1 MAYVELYDKDIL
13 DLVSLG
19 KTSADFEP
27 VNGDYIRVDVYRSN
41 TNSIIKS
48 LFSNKLLLKNPN
60 TDDYYL
66 DDYHYHPDNK
76 MMGICSGKNHS
87 DDSITNMVTVP
98 VGNAINDVSNTSVE
112 FKKQV
117 DIFKDDGGNVYIKPN
132 EILKLLNLD
141 KGKYNLKINFLRD
154 IKSTLGYFLNLNSNN
169 LIENGNF
176 FAGLEATQAGD
187 IDKSIGHNF
196 FNVVSNPGY
205 SPHVL
210 EQNGVPG
217 NTYVMKVT
225 GVEPSSSYVF
235 SCWAAWNTEYNG
247 GKQIVKFT
255 NDTNTDVGLP
265 QVPNTDFGGT
275 WKTTGDITDNK
286 TNRHIK
292 EGNRGGLIWKR
303 YYSIV
308 KTDETLTSGNIL
320 VKVGGN
326 YDGWG
331 YSTKPLG
338 RRYFTDL
345 RLVKIDNVTDDVLDL
360 YLKNL
365 NNEVDMYSGLDYYTV
380 KTLTISD
387 INTINKENEI
397 SPELKMNNVPNLD
410 LYDIEN
416 QLKGTLGNNVTT
428 GNTSTT
434 MKKGGR
440 FKK

>member
-1 MAYVELYDKDIL
+1 
-13 DLVSLG
+13 
-19 KTSADFEP
+19 
-27 VNGDYIRVDVYRSN
+27 
-41 TNSIIKS
+41 
-48 LFSNKLLLKNPN
+48 
-60 TDDYYL
+60 
-66 DDYHYHPDNK
+66 
-76 MMGICSGKNHS
+76 
-87 DDSITNMVTVP
+87 
-98 VGNAINDVSNTSVE
+98 
-112 FKKQV
+112 
-117 DIFKDDGGNVYIKPN
+117 
-132 EILKLLNLD
+132 
-141 KGKYNLKINFLRD
+141 
-154 IKSTLGYFLNLNSNN
+154 
-169 LIENGNF
+169 
-176 FAGLEATQAGD
+176 
-187 IDKSIGHNF
+187 
-196 FNVVSNPGY
+196 
-205 SPHVL
+205 
-210 EQNGVPG
+210 
-217 NTYVMKVT
+217 
-225 GVEPSSSYVF
+225 
-235 SCWAAWNTEYNG
+235 
-247 GKQIVKFT
+247 
-255 NDTNTDVGLP
+255 
-265 QVPNTDFGGT
+265 
-275 WKTTGDITDNK
+275 
-286 TNRHIK
+286 
-292 EGNRGGLIWKR
+292 GGLIWKR